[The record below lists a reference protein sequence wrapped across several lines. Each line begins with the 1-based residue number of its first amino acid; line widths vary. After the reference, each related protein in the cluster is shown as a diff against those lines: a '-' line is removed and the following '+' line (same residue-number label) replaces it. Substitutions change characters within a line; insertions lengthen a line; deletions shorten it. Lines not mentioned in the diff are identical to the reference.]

1 MTVCI
6 DTVWNNIIK
15 YEGEPFET
23 IRKKSYTYTV
33 GNDFILIN
41 NDKRRKIKKEKISLA
56 LRLDN
61 LSPSQIQA
69 NGIWGPSY
77 VYGIITD
84 SRIISEAHF
93 SKEVK

>member
-1 MTVCI
+1 MAVSI
-6 DTVWNNIIK
+6 DTVWDNIVK
-15 YEGEPFET
+15 NEGESFEMV
-23 IRKKSYTYTV
+23 RKKSYTYTV

-41 NDKRRKIKKEKISLA
+41 NDKRRKIKREKIALA
-56 LRLDN
+56 LKLEV
-61 LSPSQIQA
+61 LSPSQIQS

-84 SRIISEAHF
+84 NRIISEAHF